1 MSTLEELKDKAES
14 LGVSFHPKISET
26 KLNDKIEAFEKQSEV
41 VEQASPEDDSFNVA
55 EAVTKSSTN
64 KPVTVVSDYRVIARE
79 LERVARKTFI
89 VTIIDNDQRV
99 NNHTTSCTVN
109 CSNEYFDLGTLILP
123 LNEKVEVR
131 QGHLDVLKEVRI
143 PQHISDPNNK
153 AVSMMVMRPR
163 YTIQYEQVKA

>member
-1 MSTLEELKDKAES
+1 MSTLEDLKNEAES
-14 LGVSFHPKISET
+14 LGIAFHPNISEA
-26 KLNDKIEAFEKQSEV
+26 KLKEKVDAYNKEN
-41 VEQASPEDDSFNVA
+41 AGSFNA
-55 EAVTKSSTN
+55 ADAVTKAGEDG
-64 KPVTVVSDYRVIARE
+64 VVDYRVIAKQ
-79 LERVARKTFI
+79 LERDARKTHV

-143 PQHISDPNNK
+143 PQHISDPNDK
-153 AVSMMVMRPR
+153 SVSMMVMRPR
-163 YTIQYEQVKA
+163 YTIQYEQA

>member
-1 MSTLEELKDKAES
+1 MSTLEDLKSEAES
-14 LGVSFHPKISET
+14 LGVSFHPNISEG
-26 KLNDKIEAFEKQSEV
+26 KLKDKIDAFNKENTSK
-41 VEQASPEDDSFNVA
+41 DGDFNVA
-55 EAVTKSSTN
+55 TAVAKASTSPATKT
-64 KPVTVVSDYRVIARE
+64 TDYRVIAKE
-79 LERVARKTFI
+79 LEREARKTHV

-143 PQHISDPNNK
+143 PQHMSDPTNK

-163 YTIQYEQVKA
+163 YSIQYEQSKG

>member
-1 MSTLEELKDKAES
+1 MSTLEDLKSEAEF
-14 LGVSFHPKISET
+14 LGVSFHPNISES
-26 KLNDKIEAFEKQSEV
+26 KLKDKIDAFNKENAGK
-41 VEQASPEDDSFNVA
+41 DSGTDA
-55 EAVTKSSTN
+55 TEAVTKASTAATPKTTN
-64 KPVTVVSDYRVIARE
+64 YRVIAKE
-79 LERVARKTFI
+79 LEREARKTHV

-143 PQHISDPNNK
+143 PQHMSDPNNK
-153 AVSMMVMRPR
+153 AVSVMVMRPR
-163 YTIQYEQVKA
+163 YTIQYEQSKG